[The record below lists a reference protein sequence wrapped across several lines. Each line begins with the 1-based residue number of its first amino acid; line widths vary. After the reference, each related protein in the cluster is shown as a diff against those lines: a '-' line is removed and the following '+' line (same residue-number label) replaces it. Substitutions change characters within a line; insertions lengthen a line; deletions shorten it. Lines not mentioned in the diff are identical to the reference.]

1 MNPKIL
7 PVGSLTHAIGR
18 NMYNMNG
25 ALTVDI
31 NRIPQFDRSY
41 ASIDVGVVQDNQQQ
55 RIKYEVWRNA
65 EPWPRSSKKVLD
77 GIVTPNDLFL
87 ATILKNGYAHE
98 FCYMPVCIEN
108 MVWNI
113 ECPNSDSSN
122 QTRLAIVVSPEYVV
136 KNLDDFCIVDEELE
150 VPEKLEEFFAGYNFP
165 YRLKWGFNCNSLG
178 SWQGEIRSKKLKP
191 DGISSLI
198 ISKGFFDETFRQ
210 FYEEMIAADESVR
223 RPVYSTTLELLFE

>member
-18 NMYNMNG
+18 TTYNMNG

-41 ASIDVGVVQDNQQQ
+41 ASIHVGVVQDNQQQ

-87 ATILKNGYAHE
+87 ATILKNGYADE

-108 MVWNI
+108 KVWNV
-113 ECPNSDSSN
+113 ECHDSDSPN
-122 QTRLAIVVSPEYVV
+122 EIGLTIVVSPEYVIQ
-136 KNLDDFCIVDEELE
+136 NLDDFYVVDEELK
-150 VPEKLEEFFAGYNFP
+150 VPEKLEEFFARYNFP
-165 YRLKWGFNCNSLG
+165 YRLKWGLNWNSVG
-178 SWQGEIRSKKLKP
+178 SWQGEIKSKKLKP
-191 DGISSLI
+191 DGISALI
-198 ISKGFFDETFRQ
+198 ISKGFFEEIFRGI
-210 FYEEMIAADESVR
+210 YKEIIEHNPSSR
-223 RPVYSTTLELLFE
+223 KPVYSTQLELLFD